1 MISLLKRHSVSRFKE
16 PAATSN
22 ANVMPP
28 IPENQSIKRIFFR
41 AIKPTVKTHI
51 LYYFLME
58 AEPVDF
64 HYQAEPGNEKVSI
77 RRVR

>member
-1 MISLLKRHSVSRFKE
+1 
-16 PAATSN
+16 
-22 ANVMPP
+22 MPP
-28 IPENQSIKRIFFR
+28 IPENKSIKRIFFMV
-41 AIKPTVKTHI
+41 IKPAVKTHI

-58 AEPVDF
+58 AESLDI